1 MARSTEVVVVGA
13 GPVGLTLAIELAR
26 RKVDFRIVDRRVEPR
41 PGTRGCTVWQR
52 TLETFDLMGL
62 PVADFRARAV
72 GYRRRV
78 YHPFGEPEMAV
89 DLRED
94 EGPYPLPLLIGQ
106 QETERALTER
116 LRDLGGGIERG
127 VHAVDAEQDAEGVS
141 LTLEHGD
148 GTREAVRA
156 GWVVSAEGSHSVLRD
171 ALGIPWRTTRFGGTQ
186 LVQVDAVA
194 HGLPSGGPGE
204 AHLHLTEDGF
214 LGDLPLPD
222 GRRRLFAAVADPD
235 PENRLDPSVAEVE
248 AYVRKLSGRPD
259 VRLESPL
266 YNWRVRLHNS
276 VAARFREGRCFLVGD
291 AGRTVM
297 PVTAQ
302 GMNTGIQD
310 AFNLGWKLAAVIAGA
325 PDRLLDSYEAE
336 RLPVAHD
343 LLKRTE
349 RSFWGGVGTPPTAEA
364 VAAGVRK
371 QQQARGEKAV
381 DYRGSALSRQTA
393 PGPGPAAGDR
403 APQVALV
410 RADGTATTLY
420 DELRHGEWVLVGTA
434 AAPPGTLPGTRTTRR
449 AATPAETAGGP
460 AGPAP
465 GETLL
470 IRPDGHIGYRG
481 GSDEDALGY
490 LTRVLGG

>member
-1 MARSTEVVVVGA
+1 MASETEVLVVGA

-26 RKVDFRIVDRRVEPR
+26 RQVDFRLVDRRVRPR

-62 PVADFRARAV
+62 PMVDFRRRAV
-72 GYRRRV
+72 GYQRRV
-78 YHPFGEPEMAV
+78 YHPFGEAELAV
-89 DLRED
+89 NLHED

-116 LRDLGGGIERG
+116 LRELGGEIERG
-127 VHAVDAEQDAEGVS
+127 VRAVDLDQDADGVS

-148 GTREAVRA
+148 AARETVRA
-156 GWVVSAEGSHSVLRD
+156 GWVISAEGSHSVLRD
-171 ALGIPWRTTRFGGTQ
+171 ALGIPWHTTRFGGTQ
-186 LVQVDAVA
+186 LVQVDAFA
-194 HGLPSGGPGE
+194 LGLPSDGPGE
-204 AHLHLTEDGF
+204 AHLYMTGDGF

-235 PENRLDPSVAEVE
+235 PENRLDPSVEEVE
-248 AYVRKLSGRPD
+248 AYVRKLSGAPD

-276 VAARFREGRCFLVGD
+276 VAAQFRKGRCFLLGD
-291 AGRTVM
+291 AARTVM

-310 AFNLGWKLAAVIAGA
+310 AFNLGWKLAAVITGA
-325 PDRLLDSYEAE
+325 PDQLLDTYNAE

-343 LLKRTE
+343 LLTRTE

-364 VAAGVRK
+364 VAAGVGK

-381 DYRGSALSRQTA
+381 DYKSSPLSRQSA
-393 PGPGPAAGDR
+393 EHPGLAAGDH
-403 APQVALV
+403 APQVALLG
-410 RADGTATTLY
+410 ADGTATTLY
-420 DELRHGEWVLVGTA
+420 DELRHGGWVLI
-434 AAPPGTLPGTRTTRR
+434 TT
-449 AATPAETAGGP
+449 AATPGALPGVRATRLAATAQKTAGYY
-460 AGPAP
+460 ALAP
-465 GETLL
+465 GEALL
-470 IRPDGHIGYRG
+470 IRPDGYVGYRSASG
-481 GSDEDALGY
+481 RDENAVSY
-490 LTRVLGG
+490 LIRVLGG